1 IIGKSNTSVIFINQT
16 RMKIGVPAY
25 VNPETTTGGVALKF
39 YASVRLEVRR
49 IGSIK
54 KIGTEADII
63 GNNTRVKIVKNKFA
77 PPFKKVEFPI
87 IFGSGI
93 SHFDI
98 LINLAVEQD
107 IIKKSGSW
115 FSYNEMKIGQGTDRV
130 KEFLIENQD
139 ILNEIETKVKTEL
152 GLVKPSK
159 DEGQD
164 KE

>member
-1 IIGKSNTSVIFINQT
+1 
-16 RMKIGVPAY
+16 
-25 VNPETTTGGVALKF
+25 
-39 YASVRLEVRR
+39 
-49 IGSIK
+49 
-54 KIGTEADII
+54 
-63 GNNTRVKIVKNKFA
+63 
-77 PPFKKVEFPI
+77 
-87 IFGSGI
+87 
-93 SHFDI
+93 
-98 LINLAVEQD
+98 

-139 ILNEIETKVKTEL
+139 ILNEIETKVKTVL